1 VKAYRIRVDYHPTL
15 CLYAPYIL
23 AGRREA
29 CLSGDY
35 FTARAARKA
44 AKDFIKQ
51 LKEAEA
57 KSESLQTRE
66 ECEKQGIKFATDEDL
81 REI

>member
-1 VKAYRIRVDYHPTL
+1 MKT
-15 CLYAPYIL
+15 YAIHIEQDPHYGLWSALIKIGKHEAEL
-23 AGRREA
+23 GRYVSRR
-29 CLSGDY
+29 SS
-35 FTARAARKA
+35 RKA
-44 AKDFIKQ
+44 VKDFIKQ

-57 KSESLQTRE
+57 ESESLQTRE